1 MAEEN
6 KFELKI
12 VFSSKL
18 SFNSM
23 DAIIT
28 FSEFK
33 DFESPLL
40 KELFKDALQKEN
52 KWTKKGVMGFKRK
65 KKSREIRKTMLNVD
79 KYWL

>member
-1 MAEEN
+1 VAEEN
-6 KFELKI
+6 KFEIKI

-52 KWTKKGVMGFKRK
+52 K
-65 KKSREIRKTMLNVD
+65 
-79 KYWL
+79 